1 MRFILGNSFE
11 TFQREQLSKK
21 KKKNESISS
30 V

>member
-21 KKKNESISS
+21 KKKNENNI
-30 V
+30 